1 MTNDSQLLEPLRLPL
16 PDFRDWWSGH
26 GVCFICPNVLLSRR
40 RQRQRL
46 QNFPHNFRPRVFKCV
61 CDLIA
66 VAIFWDYNSPIIL
79 CGTSSWLPGSK
90 LKKKK
95 AQGWERTIP
104 SGSGRANKDEWRVVL
119 IYGIF
124 IFHVIFHFA
133 LVDVPRFSLSFPG
146 EQSIVGHF
154 FVFSGCEME
163 ICAALFFRSP
173 HQEMGEK
180 GQWDLGGNFKY
191 Y

>member
-1 MTNDSQLLEPLRLPL
+1 MIRARGLLYLSE
-16 PDFRDWWSGH
+16 
-26 GVCFICPNVLLSRR
+26 CFIIPSSTTSTAAELSA
-40 RQRQRL
+40 QFSPKSVQ
-46 QNFPHNFRPRVFKCV
+46 VCV

-133 LVDVPRFSLSFPG
+133 LVVISFPG
-146 EQSIVGHF
+146 EESIVGHF

-180 GQWDLGGNFKY
+180 GQWDLGGNLKY